1 MPLPTPPEEQNK
13 DETLSKSDAVG
24 HPEDVFFKTRL
35 CEFSND
41 NVNVFMVDGSTIRNP
56 LNEPYEQDF
65 TEGDNDAHCAERGS
79 KLCAP
84 GEVYIDLDVAPTEVR
99 CTILHELRERRE
111 MIDNGL
117 PYANAHDV
125 ANAAEKHARSN
136 RDQLGELVK
145 AELKLSPK
153 FKEKKGMRKM
163 IRKAVSLA
171 TKLSD
176 KGEEEIVITTPNY
189 DRGNDRVFP
198 TGAILDNYNRNPIV
212 MWLHDYHGTTA
223 SGGIPIA
230 KCPYLKVTENGII
243 AGPPQFLEGDPFAE
257 RVKNAWKQGYI
268 KTASIGFNPVEY
280 EENERGGYDYKTW
293 EMLEWSLVPIPMN
306 AEACKVAKSAGFID
320 LIEHKTSQQEIKDEL
335 DYVLNIVSEW
345 DLNADNQKIA
355 RKLYT
360 ELIKRFAVDDT
371 TVKDTEE
378 EAYEALIK
386 ILEKKTGV

>member
-1 MPLPTPPEEQNK
+1 MGK
-13 DETLSKSDAVG
+13 
-24 HPEDVFFKTRL
+24 
-35 CEFSND
+35 
-41 NVNVFMVDGSTIRNP
+41 
-56 LNEPYEQDF
+56 
-65 TEGDNDAHCAERGS
+65 
-79 KLCAP
+79 
-84 GEVYIDLDVAPTEVR
+84 
-99 CTILHELRERRE
+99 
-111 MIDNGL
+111 
-117 PYANAHDV
+117 
-125 ANAAEKHARSN
+125 
-136 RDQLGELVK
+136 
-145 AELKLSPK
+145 
-153 FKEKKGMRKM
+153 
-163 IRKAVSLA
+163 IRKSVSISTRKSA
-171 TKLSD
+171 D
-176 KGEEEIVITTPNY
+176 GADEIVISTPNY
-189 DRGNDRVFP
+189 DRGNDRVYP
-198 TGAILDNYNRNPIV
+198 MGALLENYQKNPVV
-212 MWLHDYHGTTA
+212 MWLHDYSGKTA

-257 RVKNAWKQGYI
+257 RVKNAWQQGYI

-371 TVKDTEE
+371 TVKDTE
-378 EAYEALIK
+378 AYEALIK